1 MMSNLHEV
9 QGFCDQE
16 LYDSLRSPSRLA
28 IETSWAEAKES
39 SEPVR
44 LSNTSQH
51 TTVLVASHSVDKS
64 SVAKKSLRDDDES
77 AASEPFNI
85 KRVKRERELQVCK
98 IG

>member
-1 MMSNLHEV
+1 MLHEV
-9 QGFCDQE
+9 QGFCDQK
-16 LYDSLRSPSRLA
+16 LYDALRSQSRLT
-28 IETSWAEAKES
+28 IQTSWAEAKES

-51 TTVLVASHSVDKS
+51 TTVPVASHSADNS
-64 SVAKKSLRDDDES
+64 SIAKKSRRDDDES
-77 AASEPFNI
+77 AASAPFNI